1 MAAEERNGEAFTD
14 EECTDCTERER
25 SFDAFARGLAN
36 GSISRRKA
44 LRMLGAA
51 LVGGAVASIPA
62 VGWLAGNSGQA
73 QAVGP
78 GPGGS
83 TCANAGQSCNAQKCC
98 QGLPCIGKQGNR
110 VCCPKDRVCG
120 SICCPLGVTC
130 TGCPPLG

>member
-83 TCANAGQSCNAQKCC
+83 TCANAGQSCNARNAVKAFHVSASR
-98 QGLPCIGKQGNR
+98 G
-110 VCCPKDRVCG
+110 
-120 SICCPLGVTC
+120 
-130 TGCPPLG
+130 TGFAARRIEFAG